1 MANIVETASSEIGP
15 GILLTD
21 GRAFFVGTSGGT
33 TALYASGNTPTQQGS
48 WAAGPAIP
56 DRVIGIW
63 WRRIV
68 QAQGSKDGPAALE
81 PGGNVLFPVA
91 PVDGTRNN
99 YLAPCSFFE
108 FDGANILRVND
119 PPNAD
124 CPTYVGRL
132 LVLPSGDILWAR
144 EDDPGIYLFQSSD
157 TPNDAWRPS
166 VTSAPAMIVPGTTV
180 AVSGLQF
187 NGLSQAVGYGDDHT
201 AATNY
206 PIVRIRNRKTGR
218 IRYCRTANHTV
229 TIGGIVQPSM
239 GVATG
244 NANVTTQVA
253 VPNDIDLGPADLFV
267 VANGIPSAPTGV
279 VLLPP

>member
-1 MANIVETASSEIGP
+1 
-15 GILLTD
+15 
-21 GRAFFVGTSGGT
+21 
-33 TALYASGNTPTQQGS
+33 
-48 WAAGPAIP
+48 
-56 DRVIGIW
+56 
-63 WRRIV
+63 
-68 QAQGSKDGPAALE
+68 
-81 PGGNVLFPVA
+81 
-91 PVDGTRNN
+91 
-99 YLAPCSFFE
+99 
-108 FDGANILRVND
+108 VND

-206 PIVRIRNRKTGR
+206 PIIRIRNRKTGR